1 MAISFRRLQYVEP
14 SPEARRRLWH
24 VLSAGVVTRD
34 EPDRRGRS
42 DQPGAGLFRIFTGR
56 GTRQAGNRSEHRLSP
71 RARYAVL
78 FAAIGALLFDGVELG
93 LMPVASLS
101 VSQSLLG
108 EAFTPARG
116 GDWFA
121 RFTAALMLGAAVGGI
136 VLGSLGD
143 RMGRTRALGVSV
155 LFYSVFAG
163 LGAFVKTQ
171 EQMLALRFLV
181 GLGVGGV
188 WPNAVALAA
197 ECWPDKSRPI
207 IAGLMGAALN
217 GGILLLSQIARTW
230 PLTPDSWRWLFQ
242 LAAAPV
248 ALGVLALTVIPESP
262 LWLAAR
268 AARAAAPPG
277 PAGGR
282 SAVTGQAAIQP
293 LRELFRPPLLRL
305 TLIGILIGSIP
316 MVGAWAASKWMIPW
330 ADTVGGATA
339 PGYKALTQ
347 GWWALGAVLG
357 SFTGAHIAA
366 WLGRRR
372 AYAIISGATTLLTAL
387 MFLGTAPLRA
397 SFLPI
402 VFAQGFVATLF
413 FGWLPLYLP
422 ELFPTR
428 VRAAGSGIAY
438 NVGRFAT
445 GLGVLAAGAIFTA
458 MGGSYPTVGAICG
471 LIYLLGLIV
480 IWWAPDTTEKTLA
493 E

>member
-1 MAISFRRLQYVEP
+1 MNTPLSKGSRYV
-14 SPEARRRLWH
+14 
-24 VLSAGVVTRD
+24 
-34 EPDRRGRS
+34 
-42 DQPGAGLFRIFTGR
+42 
-56 GTRQAGNRSEHRLSP
+56 
-71 RARYAVL
+71 VL
-78 FAAIGALLFDGVELG
+78 FAAIGGLLFDGVELG

-108 EAFTPARG
+108 DAFTPTLG

-136 VLGSLGD
+136 FLGSLGD
-143 RMGRTRALGVSV
+143 RIGRTRALGVSI
-155 LFYSVFAG
+155 LSYSVFAG
-163 LGAFVKTQ
+163 LGAFVRTQ
-171 EQMLALRFLV
+171 EQMLVLRFLV

-217 GGILLLSQIARTW
+217 GGILMLSQIARTW
-230 PLTPDSWRWLFQ
+230 HITPESWRWIFQ
-242 LAAAPV
+242 LAAAPAV
-248 ALGVLALTVIPESP
+248 LGLLALTVIPESP

-268 AARAAAPPG
+268 GARRNPG
-277 PAGGR
+277 SAGIPAGGR
-282 SAVTGQAAIQP
+282 QSQHAAAGKDAGAPSA
-293 LRELFRPPLLRL
+293 LHELLRPPLLRL

-330 ADTVGGATA
+330 ADKVGGATEA
-339 PGYKALTQ
+339 GYKAITQ

-357 SFTGAHIAA
+357 SFTGAQIAA

-372 AYAIISGATTLLTAL
+372 AYAIISAGATVLTSL
-387 MFLGTAPLRA
+387 MFLGTAPLQA

-428 VRAAGSGIAY
+428 VRAAGSGIACLRAVRKAADSGSGGSPESALAIRRACFAEGS
-438 NVGRFAT
+438 VGRDGGGIFAHRD
-445 GLGVLAAGAIFTA
+445 G
-458 MGGSYPTVGAICG
+458 
-471 LIYLLGLIV
+471 
-480 IWWAPDTTEKTLA
+480 LA
-493 E
+493 EATEYFALDSFVGGLVDLGKATSGFD

>member
-1 MAISFRRLQYVEP
+1 MTPSLSKASRYV
-14 SPEARRRLWH
+14 
-24 VLSAGVVTRD
+24 
-34 EPDRRGRS
+34 
-42 DQPGAGLFRIFTGR
+42 
-56 GTRQAGNRSEHRLSP
+56 
-71 RARYAVL
+71 VL
-78 FAAIGALLFDGVELG
+78 FVAIGGLLFDGVELG

-108 EAFTPARG
+108 DAFTPALG

-121 RFTAALMLGAAVGGI
+121 RFTAALMLGAAFGGI
-136 VLGSLGD
+136 FLGSLGD
-143 RMGRTRALGVSV
+143 RIGRTRALGVSV

-171 EQMLALRFLV
+171 EQMLVLRFLV

-217 GGILLLSQIARTW
+217 GGILMLSQIARTW
-230 PLTPDSWRWLFQ
+230 HITPESWRWIFQ
-242 LAAAPV
+242 LAAAPAV
-248 ALGVLALTVIPESP
+248 LGLLALTVIPESP

-268 AARAAAPPG
+268 SAAILAARDRKASPTRRKDSGAP
-277 PAGGR
+277 
-282 SAVTGQAAIQP
+282 
-293 LRELFRPPLLRL
+293 LLELLRPPLLRL

-330 ADTVGGATA
+330 ADKVGGANEA
-339 PGYKALTQ
+339 GYKAITQ

-357 SFTGAHIAA
+357 SFTGAQIAA

-372 AYAIISGATTLLTAL
+372 AYAIISAAATALTSL
-387 MFLGTAPLRA
+387 MFLGTAPLQA

-445 GLGVLAAGAIFTA
+445 ALGVLAAGALFAA
-458 MGGSYPTVGAICG
+458 MGGSYPKVGATCG
-471 LIYLLGLIV
+471 LIYLLGVIV
-480 IWWAPDTTEKTLA
+480 IWWAPDTTEKRLTD
-493 E
+493 

>member
-1 MAISFRRLQYVEP
+1 MSAP
-14 SPEARRRLWH
+14 
-24 VLSAGVVTRD
+24 LSHG
-34 EPDRRGRS
+34 
-42 DQPGAGLFRIFTGR
+42 
-56 GTRQAGNRSEHRLSP
+56 
-71 RARYAVL
+71 ARYAVL

-108 EAFTPARG
+108 DSFSPTLG

-121 RFTAALMLGAAVGGI
+121 RFTAALMLGAAIGGI
-136 VLGSLGD
+136 FLGNLGD
-143 RMGRTRALGVSV
+143 AIGRTRALGVSV
-155 LFYSVFAG
+155 LFYSAFAG

-171 EQMLALRFLV
+171 EQMFLLRFLV

-207 IAGLMGAALN
+207 VAGLMGAALN
-217 GGILLLSQIARTW
+217 GGILMLSQIARTW
-230 PLTPDSWRWLFQ
+230 HITPESWRWIFQ
-242 LAAAPV
+242 LAAVPAV
-248 ALGVLALTVIPESP
+248 LGLLALTVIPESP
-262 LWLAAR
+262 LWLATR
-268 AARAAAPPG
+268 RG
-277 PAGGR
+277 QRDPAHGR
-282 SAVTGQAAIQP
+282 PATESA

-305 TLIGILIGSIP
+305 TLIGIVIGSIP
-316 MVGAWAASKWMIPW
+316 MIGAWAASKWMIPW
-330 ADTVGGATA
+330 ADKIGGTDA
-339 PGYKALTQ
+339 PGYKAATQ

-357 SFTGAHIAA
+357 SFTGAQIAA

-372 AYAIISGATTLLTAL
+372 AYAIISAGSAALTLL
-387 MFLGTAPLRA
+387 MFLGSAPLRPG
-397 SFLPI
+397 FLPV

-445 GLGVLAAGAIFTA
+445 AAGVFAAGALFA
-458 MGGSYPTVGAICG
+458 AFGGSYPRVGATCG
-471 LIYLLGLIV
+471 LIYLLGVIV
-480 IWWAPDTTEKTLA
+480 IWWAPDTTHTKLEP
-493 E
+493 

>member
-1 MAISFRRLQYVEP
+1 MTASLSTSSRYV
-14 SPEARRRLWH
+14 
-24 VLSAGVVTRD
+24 
-34 EPDRRGRS
+34 
-42 DQPGAGLFRIFTGR
+42 
-56 GTRQAGNRSEHRLSP
+56 
-71 RARYAVL
+71 VL
-78 FAAIGALLFDGVELG
+78 FTAIGGLLFDGVELG

-108 EAFTPARG
+108 DAFTPALG

-121 RFTAALMLGAAVGGI
+121 RFTAALMLGAAIGG
-136 VLGSLGD
+136 VFLGSLGD
-143 RMGRTRALGVSV
+143 RIGRTRALGVSV

-163 LGAFVKTQ
+163 LGALVKTQ
-171 EQMLALRFLV
+171 EQMLVLRFLV

-230 PLTPDSWRWLFQ
+230 HITPESWRWIFQ
-242 LAAAPV
+242 LAAAPAV
-248 ALGVLALTVIPESP
+248 LGVLALTVIPESP
-262 LWLAAR
+262 LWLASR
-268 AARAAAPPG
+268 NVRRKSESPG
-277 PAGGR
+277 SATPRTTPA
-282 SAVTGQAAIQP
+282 

-330 ADTVGGATA
+330 ADKVGGATEA
-339 PGYKALTQ
+339 GYKAITQ

-357 SFTGAHIAA
+357 SFTGAQIAA

-372 AYAIISGATTLLTAL
+372 AYAIISAGATVLTSL
-387 MFLGTAPLRA
+387 MFLATAPLQA
-397 SFLPI
+397 SFLPM

-422 ELFPTR
+422 ELFPTH
-428 VRAAGSGIAY
+428 VRAAGSGLAY

-445 GLGVLAAGAIFTA
+445 ALGVLAAGALFAA
-458 MGGSYPTVGAICG
+458 MGGSYPKVGATCG
-471 LIYLLGLIV
+471 MIYLLGLIV
-480 IWWAPDTTEKTLA
+480 IWWAPDTTDKKLDV
-493 E
+493 

>member
-1 MAISFRRLQYVEP
+1 
-14 SPEARRRLWH
+14 
-24 VLSAGVVTRD
+24 
-34 EPDRRGRS
+34 
-42 DQPGAGLFRIFTGR
+42 
-56 GTRQAGNRSEHRLSP
+56 
-71 RARYAVL
+71 VL
-78 FAAIGALLFDGVELG
+78 FAAIGGLMFDGVELG

-108 EAFTPARG
+108 PAYTPTLG

-136 VLGSLGD
+136 FLGSLGD
-143 RMGRTRALGVSV
+143 RIGRTRALGVSI

-163 LGAFVKTQ
+163 LGAFVQTQ
-171 EQMLALRFLV
+171 EQMLLLRFMV

-207 IAGLMGAALN
+207 VAGLMGAALN
-217 GGILLLSQIARTW
+217 GGILMLSQIARTW
-230 PLTPDSWRWLFQ
+230 HITPESWRWIFQ
-242 LAAAPV
+242 LAAVPAV
-248 ALGVLALTVIPESP
+248 LGLLVLFALPESP

-268 AARAAAPPG
+268 GARRKSGSAG
-277 PAGGR
+277 IPAGVSQSRHAAVGKDAGAP
-282 SAVTGQAAIQP
+282 SA
-293 LRELFRPPLLRL
+293 LRELLRPPLLRL
-305 TLIGILIGSIP
+305 LIIGILLGSIP

-330 ADTVGGATA
+330 ADKVGGTSAA
-339 PGYKALTQ
+339 GYKAVTQ

-357 SFTGAHIAA
+357 SFFGAQIAA

-372 AYAIISGATTLLTAL
+372 AYAIISAGATALTSL
-387 MFLGTAPLRA
+387 MFLGTAPLQA

-445 GLGVLAAGAIFTA
+445 AAGVLMAGVLFAA
-458 MGGSYPTVGAICG
+458 MGGSYPKVGATCG

-480 IWWAPDTTEKTLA
+480 IWWAPDTSKKNLQE
-493 E
+493 

>member
-1 MAISFRRLQYVEP
+1 MSAPAL
-14 SPEARRRLWH
+14 
-24 VLSAGVVTRD
+24 LS
-34 EPDRRGRS
+34 
-42 DQPGAGLFRIFTGR
+42 
-56 GTRQAGNRSEHRLSP
+56 
-71 RARYAVL
+71 RARYGVL
-78 FAAIGALLFDGVELG
+78 FTAIGALLFDGVELG

-108 EAFTPARG
+108 AAFTPALG

-121 RFTAALMLGAAVGGI
+121 RFTAALMLGAALGGI
-136 VLGSLGD
+136 FLGNLGD
-143 RMGRTRALGVSV
+143 RIGRTRALGVSV

-171 EQMLALRFLV
+171 EQMLILRFLV

-217 GGILLLSQIARTW
+217 GGILVLSQIARTW
-230 PLTPDSWRWLFQ
+230 HITPESWRWIFR
-242 LAAAPV
+242 LAAVPAV
-248 ALGVLALTVIPESP
+248 LGVLALTVVSESP
-262 LWLAAR
+262 LWLASRNAR
-268 AARAAAPPG
+268 RKNETPGSGAP
-277 PAGGR
+277 R
-282 SAVTGQAAIQP
+282 SASA
-293 LRELFRPPLLRL
+293 LRELLRPPLLRL
-305 TLIGILIGSIP
+305 TLMGILLGSIP

-330 ADTVGGATA
+330 ADKVGGATEA
-339 PGYKALTQ
+339 GYKAITQ

-357 SFTGAHIAA
+357 SFTGAQVAS

-372 AYAIISGATTLLTAL
+372 AYAIISAGATVLTSL
-387 MFLGTAPLRA
+387 MFLGTAPLQA

-422 ELFPTR
+422 ELFPTH

-445 GLGVLAAGAIFTA
+445 ALGVLAAGALFA
-458 MGGSYPTVGAICG
+458 VMGGSYPKVGATCG

-480 IWWAPDTTEKTLA
+480 IRWAPDTTQRKLDA
-493 E
+493 